1 MAETPNNH
9 HQKSARADFIKDRP
23 QSQKQSDRYSARH
36 RHSESGANMLC
47 ESEGSVQQ
55 LEDSRVIG
63 DDSITP
69 DILLTK
75 KDLKATKGQ
84 DTATD
89 AQKQ

>member
-9 HQKSARADFIKDRP
+9 HQKSARADFLKDRP
-23 QSQKQSDRYSARH
+23 QSQKQSDRYSARN

-55 LEDSRVIG
+55 LEDSGVIG
-63 DDSITP
+63 DDAITP

-84 DTATD
+84 DTTTATL
-89 AQKQ
+89 